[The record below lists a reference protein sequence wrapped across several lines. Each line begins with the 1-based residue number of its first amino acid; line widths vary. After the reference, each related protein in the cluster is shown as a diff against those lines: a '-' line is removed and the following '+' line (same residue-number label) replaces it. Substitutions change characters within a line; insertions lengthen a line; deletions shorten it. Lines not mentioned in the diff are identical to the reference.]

1 MTAFLKLLE
10 IEGSQSLPWIAFLI
24 VGLSAVL
31 GILKLTQKI
40 TKTAVSPEN
49 TFLWISLKRIM
60 ERLSR
65 YFFKVNTKAPKNPT
79 VGNVISPLLFLI
91 IFFILGSYFL
101 LWFIWAG
108 VLAMIADALP
118 PFNRLGLLLFA
129 FGMFVFAKVYLRF
142 SSKHWVLLKK
152 LERIISS

>member
-60 ERLSR
+60 ER
-65 YFFKVNTKAPKNPT
+65 
-79 VGNVISPLLFLI
+79 FLI
-91 IFFILGSYFL
+91 IPVKPATDSG
-101 LWFIWAG
+101 G
-108 VLAMIADALP
+108 CLP
-118 PFNRLGLLLFA
+118 P
-129 FGMFVFAKVYLRF
+129 KC
-142 SSKHWVLLKK
+142 S
-152 LERIISS
+152 